1 MTGES
6 RGYSK
11 SSGKFGRVKVNN
23 ALFEPGGFGAIQRA
37 GRFDYVSL
45 TDSDAGIEGGEQYS
59 GIVGVNWYMNN
70 HVRFVLDYAHTEVI
84 NGPEAVN
91 EDDGDNSIDGVGLR
105 AQVDF

>member
-1 MTGES
+1 M
-6 RGYSK
+6 
-11 SSGKFGRVKVNN
+11 
-23 ALFEPGGFGAIQRA
+23 
-37 GRFDYVSL
+37 
-45 TDSDAGIEGGEQYS
+45 
-59 GIVGVNWYMNN
+59 GVNWYMNN